1 MTLVGFLLLIVVG
14 ALCGALAQMIVG
26 FSAGGF
32 IASVVV
38 GFLGALL
45 GTWLAG
51 AIGLPSLLA
60 VRVEGYTIEIFWSI
74 LGAILLLAVLS
85 MVRRA
90 SVRRPYV

>member
-1 MTLVGFLLLIVVG
+1 MSIIGFLLLIVIG
-14 ALCGALAQMIVG
+14 GLCGALAQMIVG

-51 AIGLPSLLA
+51 SIGLPSLLA

-74 LGAILLLAVLS
+74 LGAILLLAMLS
-85 MVRRA
+85 LVRRA